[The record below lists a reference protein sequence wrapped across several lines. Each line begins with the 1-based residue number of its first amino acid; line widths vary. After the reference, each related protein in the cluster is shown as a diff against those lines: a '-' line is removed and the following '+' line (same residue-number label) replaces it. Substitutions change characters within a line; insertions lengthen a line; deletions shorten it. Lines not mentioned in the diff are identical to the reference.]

1 MELGNQI
8 LGIRKAQ
15 GMTQEEF
22 GNLFHVTRQ
31 AVSNWEK
38 EKTYP
43 DLQTLVEIS
52 DRFHISLDTLI
63 REDRKMVKTMD
74 RERLLGTMKRKNS
87 VIDLLMGGG
96 TGLVISCLFSPASSV
111 KVIPMILGI
120 LMFFA
125 GGGMKL
131 YYDRQVFHL
140 LEEQENQQNT

>member
-8 LGIRKAQ
+8 LGIRKSQ

-52 DRFHISLDTLI
+52 NRFHISLDTLI
-63 REDRKMVKTMD
+63 KEDRKMVKTMD
-74 RERLLGTMKRKNS
+74 RDRQLGTMKRKNS
-87 VIDLLMGGG
+87 VIDFLIGGG
-96 TGLVISCLFSPASSV
+96 TGIVISCLFSRDSSI
-111 KVIPMILGI
+111 KVVSMILGI

-125 GGGMKL
+125 GSGLKF
-131 YYDRQVFHL
+131 YYDRQVFRL
-140 LEEQENQQNT
+140 LEEQDNQQNS